1 MQHDEPLTDDLKGR
15 DPRRRCILSGVEG
28 NRDALIR
35 LALSPDGA
43 VLPDIHAKAPGRGAW
58 IVADRAALETAI
70 AKQRLGKALARA
82 FRTGDV
88 RFPDDLA
95 ERIATGLK
103 RACLDRLGLEARAG
117 NLILGSDRIGDAI
130 AAGRVRLLLHAA
142 DAGRDGVDKLDS
154 RMRTAG
160 QASGTVIPAARP
172 EISMALG
179 RENVVHA
186 ALGDP
191 GAARR
196 VAAALKRWR
205 DYLGLDGRTAAGDD
219 SRDAVLSAVVNL
231 KVSDQA

>member
-1 MQHDEPLTDDLKGR
+1 MQHDEPLDHDLKDR
-15 DPRRRCILSGVEG
+15 NPRRRCILSGAEG
-28 NRDALIR
+28 TRDALIR
-35 LALSPDGA
+35 LALSPEGV

-58 IVADRAALETAI
+58 IVADRAALDAAI
-70 AKQRLGKALARA
+70 TKKNLGKALARA
-82 FRTGDV
+82 FRSGDV

-95 ERIATGLK
+95 ERIATGLA

-142 DAGRDGVDKLDS
+142 DAGRDGVDKLDG
-154 RMRTAG
+154 RMRAAG
-160 QASGTVIPAARP
+160 QAAGTEIPAPRS

-205 DYLGLDGRTAAGDD
+205 DYLGLDGRAAAGDD
-219 SRDAVLSAVVNL
+219 SRDAVLPAVVI
-231 KVSDQA
+231 

>member
-1 MQHDEPLTDDLKGR
+1 MQHDEPLDRDLKGR
-15 DPRRRCILSGVEG
+15 DPRRRCILSGAEG
-28 NRDALIR
+28 TRDALIR
-35 LALSPDGA
+35 LALSPAGD

-58 IVADRAALETAI
+58 IVADRAMLDEAI
-70 AKQRLGKALARA
+70 ARKRLGKALARA
-82 FRTGDV
+82 FRSGDV

-95 ERIATGLK
+95 DRIAAGLA

-142 DAGRDGVDKLDS
+142 DAGRDGVDKLDG
-154 RMRTAG
+154 RMRAAG
-160 QASGTVIPAARP
+160 QAAGTGIPAPRS

-205 DYLGLDGRTAAGDD
+205 DYLGLDGRTTAGDD
-219 SRDAVLSAVVNL
+219 SRDAVLPAVVI
-231 KVSDQA
+231 